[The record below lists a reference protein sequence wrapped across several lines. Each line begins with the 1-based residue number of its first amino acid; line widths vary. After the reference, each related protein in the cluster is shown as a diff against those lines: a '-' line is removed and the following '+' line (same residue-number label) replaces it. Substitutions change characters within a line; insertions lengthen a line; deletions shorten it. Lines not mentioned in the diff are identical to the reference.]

1 MEPYGR
7 DSLLCLRSSQS
18 NGEMIITCL
27 MASNAKQCLSWR
39 SLCYL
44 LDASAT
50 PREVRY
56 WEEEDLSYDGDSVL
70 SGQAV
75 VQ

>member
-7 DSLLCLRSSQS
+7 DSLLFLRSSQS
-18 NGEMIITCL
+18 NGEIRITCL
-27 MASNAKQCLSWR
+27 MASSAKQCLSWG

-50 PREVRY
+50 PREV
-56 WEEEDLSYDGDSVL
+56 
-70 SGQAV
+70 Q
-75 VQ
+75 